1 MYETLVT
8 LHVLTAVLLIGPF
21 ALAPFMAHRAIRR
34 HEAGTTHAAAR
45 ILAVFSTASLIVAAF
60 GFGALSMSNKF
71 SFRTP
76 WVIISI
82 TLYVIAMGIA
92 TGYTMPSMRRAAGVI
107 EQGVLE
113 RPPVAAEGGDESAP
127 PTLAATATDLATKER
142 LDNLAGR
149 VVASGTVVFVLI
161 VIITI
166 LMITRPFGR

>member
-1 MYETLVT
+1 M
-8 LHVLTAVLLIGPF
+8 HVLTAVLLIGPF
-21 ALAPFMAHRAIRR
+21 ALAPYMAHRAIRR
-34 HEAGTTHAAAR
+34 HDASNTHAAAR
-45 ILAVFSTASLIVAAF
+45 ILAVFSTGSLIVAAF
-60 GFGALSMSNKF
+60 GFGALSTANRY

-92 TGYTMPSMRRAAGVI
+92 TGYTMPSIRRAAGVI

-113 RPPVAAEGGDESAP
+113 RPPAAAEGDGEAPP
-127 PTLAATATDLATKER
+127 PTLAATATDLAAKER

-161 VIITI
+161 VLITI
-166 LMITRPFGR
+166 FMIVRPFGR